1 MAASKHQRLES
12 EYHLMCDVTENA
24 TNLLGMNTPLGIVG
38 VIDNEADRMSGMV
51 SADRNL
57 CQSCRVIWF
66 MILRQSKL
74 PVVDESVEDILRCAA

>member
-24 TNLLGMNTPLGIVG
+24 TNLLGIPLGIVG
-38 VIDNEADRMSGMV
+38 VIDNEADRMAGMV

-57 CQSCRVIWF
+57 VP
-66 MILRQSKL
+66 KL
-74 PVVDESVEDILRCAA
+74 PGDMVHDFAPVETARC